1 MRIETNNSMDIDLK
15 APQIVKKEAHQQ
27 KATVEEPL
35 KRIQEEQKKI
45 VRGEQNINEAVE
57 KLNKTLDL
65 FDIQVRFKIHKETKD
80 IMIKVVDMKNNKV
93 IREIPPEKILDMVAK
108 MMEFLGLLFDEKV

>member
-35 KRIQEEQKKI
+35 RRIQEEQKKI

-57 KLNKTLDL
+57 KLNKALDL

>member
-1 MRIETNNSMDIDLK
+1 MDSSMDIDLK
-15 APQIVKKEAHQQ
+15 SPYIVKKEAHQQ

-35 KRIQEEQKKI
+35 RRIQEEQKKI
-45 VRGEQNINEAVE
+45 VRGERNINEAVE
-57 KLNKTLDL
+57 KLNKALDL

-80 IMIKVVDMKNNKV
+80 IVIKVIDIKNNEV